1 MSNAADLT
9 ADLDALVADAVERLA
24 DASDL
29 DALAALDAELLG
41 KKSAVTAAKKQLGGL
56 DPDDRKVA
64 GQAINVARTSL
75 EAAVAAAVQ
84 KQLQEKE
91 RERKRAEKKRARA
104 EAILEAKRARGDFE
118 KSKEESSV

>member
-64 GQAINVARTSL
+64 GQAINAARTSL
-75 EAAVAAAVQ
+75 EAAVAAA
-84 KQLQEKE
+84 
-91 RERKRAEKKRARA
+91 RERLAAGARA
-104 EAILEAKRARGDFE
+104 AQYEACLLYTSPSPRDMRR
-118 KSKEESSV
+118 SRMPSSA